1 MSNFFQ
7 KLRDIIYERPQM
19 FEEFLSFN
27 LWPPQ
32 PAQALELFSYGFIF
46 TFIRIFLTSPICLPG
61 GNPLFSGLTRRW
73 GKCEVRRP
81 RTDK

>member
-46 TFIRIFLTSPICLPG
+46 TFIRV
-61 GNPLFSGLTRRW
+61 TR
-73 GKCEVRRP
+73 
-81 RTDK
+81 T